1 MKESFAKITAWI
13 KAHPIPSAII
23 GLVIVVVGYFVV
35 RSSGGNSSG
44 ESIDGG
50 SLGAEES
57 SPLVGLGGGEGYT
70 SETTPA
76 PIPSASGESTPAYN
90 SITTPQ
96 AAESIGT
103 FGAPSD
109 YVNESGIFSGATSA
123 AAIIDKTSLTGGF
136 NRGGKLMSE
145 VGVAREGASPITY
158 NKNIAGEQLVS
169 TNTGQPVQPVSGGG
183 VARFFSTLT
192 ALAPAT
198 QTMAQAAAAAGRP
211 EIVKASNPITG
222 GVNRFFSTIVERPTA
237 PTLASIKPEKPTVNS
252 VFSGALLGAGAKPK
266 PAATPYKAG
275 YRWDAK
281 LKKFIKLS
289 SAKPLKAY

>member
-192 ALAPAT
+192 APAPAT
-198 QTMAQAAAAAGRP
+198 QTMAQAAAAAGKPQIDRP
-211 EIVKASNPITG
+211 AIIGG
-222 GVNRFFSTIVERPTA
+222 GVNRFFSTITTPAPA
-237 PTLASIKPEKPTVNS
+237 PTLASIKPAKPTVNS